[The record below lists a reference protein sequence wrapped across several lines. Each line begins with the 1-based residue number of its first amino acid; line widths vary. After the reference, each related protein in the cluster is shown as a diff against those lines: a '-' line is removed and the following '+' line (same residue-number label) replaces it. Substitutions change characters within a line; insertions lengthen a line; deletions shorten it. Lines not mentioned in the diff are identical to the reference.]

1 MKVSHTP
8 GPWSAELLNKRKSNE
23 HWRVG
28 NAAAGNDIVAE
39 LTDYVSYPE
48 ERDKNAVLISAAPD
62 LLAAC
67 EAIVDGDIDK
77 AIHLATLAIRKAK
90 TVTKSLDQL

>member
-1 MKVSHTP
+1 MSVGHTA
-8 GPWSAELLNKRKSNE
+8 GPWSAELLNKRQSNE

-39 LTDYVSYPE
+39 LMDYVSYPE
-48 ERDKNAVLISAAPD
+48 ERDKNAALISAAPD

-77 AIHLATLAIRKAK
+77 AIHLAVFAIRKAK
-90 TVTKSLDQL
+90 TVTESLD

>member
-1 MKVSHTP
+1 MSVGHTA
-8 GPWSAELLNKRKSNE
+8 GPWSAELLNKRQSNE

-39 LTDYVSYPE
+39 LTDYISYPE
-48 ERDKNAVLISAAPD
+48 ERDKNAALISAAPD

-67 EAIVDGDIDK
+67 EAIIVDGDVDK

-90 TVTKSLDQL
+90 TVTESLD